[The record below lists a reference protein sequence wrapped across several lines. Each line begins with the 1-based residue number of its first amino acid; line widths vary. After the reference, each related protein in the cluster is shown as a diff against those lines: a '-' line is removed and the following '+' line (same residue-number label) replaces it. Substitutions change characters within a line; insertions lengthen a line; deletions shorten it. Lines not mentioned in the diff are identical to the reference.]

1 MDNIIGRENLI
12 TGGLTNELARTLWTK
27 YTRSVAKAYGQ
38 QNGTRQHY
46 AIHYLAVWQ
55 AMVSV
60 HTDPY
65 IRKSH

>member
-12 TGGLTNELARTLWTK
+12 TVGRQMNSPVL
-27 YTRSVAKAYGQ
+27 YGQ
-38 QNGTRQHY
+38 NILVQLQKLMADRTGLDSTML
-46 AIHYLAVWQ
+46 HYLAVWQ